1 MDGLGFDFRISL
13 LMLQTVMVVRL
24 LISSARWHEG
34 KVVVE
39 GILGTELICGS
50 RLIR

>member
-1 MDGLGFDFRISL
+1 MDGLGFNFGIGL
-13 LMLQTVMVVRL
+13 LTIQMVMVVRL